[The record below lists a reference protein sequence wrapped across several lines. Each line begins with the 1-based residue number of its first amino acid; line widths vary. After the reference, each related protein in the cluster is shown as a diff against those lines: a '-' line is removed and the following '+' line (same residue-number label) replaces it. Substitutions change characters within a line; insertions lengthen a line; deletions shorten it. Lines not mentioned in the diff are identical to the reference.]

1 MKYPLLTALAA
12 CLLSTGAQAQD
23 AKPMKEDDIERIALK
38 VSRETVQ
45 GDYQLISVADLK
57 KMIEAKEDFVLVDAH
72 PPKDFAAAYIEGAV
86 NFGFAP
92 TRLGRWEDDAM
103 GKAQEDYKT
112 LLGSDPKRKIVAYCG
127 FNACGRSHV
136 AAMWA
141 KELGYANVYR
151 VPGGTRAWKDAGYE
165 YKTAARQ

>member
-1 MKYPLLTALAA
+1 MKYPLLTVLAA
-12 CLLSTGAQAQD
+12 FSLWTGAYAQD
-23 AKPMKEDDIERIALK
+23 AKPMKEHEIEQLTLK

-45 GDYQLISVADLK
+45 GAYQLLSVADLK
-57 KMIEAKEDFVLVDAH
+57 KMIEAKEDFILVDAH
-72 PPKDFAAAYIEGAV
+72 PPREFGLAHIEGAA

-92 TRLGRWEDDAM
+92 NRTGRWEDDAL
-103 GKAQEDYKT
+103 GKSLEDYKS
-112 LLGSDPKRKIVAYCG
+112 LLGGDRNRKIVAYCG

-141 KELGYANVYR
+141 RELGYANVYR

-165 YKTAARQ
+165 YKTAAN